1 MAFINVLCPGCGG
14 MDVIKHGKLPNG
26 EQRYRCGDLNC
37 DKKTF
42 ILNYQYNGYLPEV
55 KAKIVD
61 MAMNASG
68 IRDTAR
74 VLGISPTTVINELKK
89 KRMICNMSMRSC

>member
-1 MAFINVLCPGCGG
+1 MAVINVFCPGCGG
-14 MDVIKHGKLPNG
+14 LNVVKHGKLPSG
-26 EQRYRCGDLNC
+26 EQRYHCNDSDC
-37 DKKTF
+37 EQKTF
-42 ILNYQYNGYLPEV
+42 ILNYQYEGCLPEV

-74 VLGISPTTVINELKK
+74 VLKISPTTVINELKK
-89 KRMICNMSMRSC
+89 KKSNCNLSI

>member
-1 MAFINVLCPGCGG
+1 MVFVNVHCPGCDGLN
-14 MDVIKHGKLPNG
+14 VVKHGRLPNG
-26 EQRYRCGDLNC
+26 EQRYRCKDSDCNRS
-37 DKKTF
+37 TF
-42 ILNYQYNGYLPEV
+42 VLHYQSKGWMSEV

-74 VLGISPTTVINELKK
+74 VLDISPTTVINELKK
-89 KRMICNMSMRSC
+89 KRPDYNMST